1 MEEFSSGLLGTSQLS
16 RKLYKASLFL
26 GWVQRLLSIAAAKQG
41 ENASFLKGKKSINMA
56 PSAQQKSGLSFGS
69 KKGNV

>member
-26 GWVQRLLSIAAAKQG
+26 EWVQRLLSIAAAKEG
-41 ENASFLKGKKSINMA
+41 ANASLLKGRKRINTA
-56 PSAQQKSGLSFGS
+56 LSAQQKSSLSFGS
-69 KKGNV
+69 